1 MNKATK
7 LLMSISVFSM
17 LFAVSALA
25 QDPTDAPDA
34 PSQDAADV
42 ISLFSDS
49 YTDVT
54 VDTWRTDWSNATFKD
69 TTIAGNA
76 VKRYTSLDFVGIET
90 VANQIDVSGMTHVN
104 FDLWTPNAT
113 TFRIK
118 LVDFGPTG
126 GFSGEG
132 GDGEGDD
139 TEHEIV
145 IESPAQ
151 SEWTTYSIALS
162 SFEGMTNQT
171 NIAQI
176 IFSGLPSAGVIAFID
191 NIIFSDE
198 GVIQLADARAL
209 DIGSEVTVEGVLTTP
224 DFNFFN
230 NQFFMQDGTAGI
242 SVYIDGD
249 DAVGTNSDGNSPF
262 AAGDIVRVTGTL
274 IDTNGLLQVESDS
287 TKYTILSSGNALPD
301 PVTIT
306 EADISLDSKYQGMRV
321 TLSTAAMLADGETW
335 PENAQ
340 TSSGVNVD
348 VVAGDSTFTMR
359 IDRDESFYDGA
370 PAPTEKFQLTGNLGA
385 FFSPQIFPFVEG
397 DIRNAYKVNF
407 TVNTATHPD
416 TLMEDHFLQVRGAI
430 NGSTGAYFGG
440 QVIDWNS
447 ASTFVAENQGGD
459 YWSLDAYMLDGDA
472 LTYKIWSGYDMNTGT
487 NNGDGGWEI
496 TGPDRPTRSF
506 TVTADTMVTLWS
518 ESMSAPFESNDDS
531 VSLFFRVNVGA
542 FVQDESFNPAT
553 DSVTIRGGGAVFNDW
568 GSSGI
573 YLSKEERVAAD
584 GTPIEDDN
592 LFYSGTVLI
601 DNEAADTLGTL
612 GYKFVLETEKGVFW
626 DNKDGNQDGNRFL
639 DVPSA
644 DSTIHWVNFQGR
656 APTNAQIVTA
666 NVTFEVSTAVLEVL
680 GYFDSGVGD
689 KVVVRGESPLDWGT
703 NESNTATFD
712 DQDVLWRLTQE
723 YTKAVGAPQKYKYY
737 IEYDASRSDENSDNY
752 IEAVA
757 ESGDFGYEEP
767 VTTGGADR
775 FFDFTDE
782 ANQSPGVQYFN
793 DVNTGA
799 IIQAGN
805 TPNGMISVTFKIDM
819 TAALTADVPFRPGTD
834 SLYMQLESKFTALT
848 NGFRSGG
855 GYFDDITANGTSAD
869 LEFLRY
875 TPVDG
880 EPNVYELTLDLDL
893 TAGTLNDFGYVVRYG
908 EPFGDYESMVV
919 NGGGFAAGRRFYQFV
934 DPLSVANLGNDPF
947 LGEVLQ
953 SQWPETFTMKTVTW
967 AETDLE
973 FDVQPDYA
981 GLATSSDFEPVKPE
995 TFSLHQNYPNP
1006 FNPSTNI
1013 SFTLPNAADV
1023 RLTVYNVLGQEVSTL
1038 INGKTLNSGTH
1049 TVAFDASALS
1059 SGMYIYRIEAGNFT
1073 STKRMMLIK

>member
-25 QDPTDAPDA
+25 QDPTDAPPA
-34 PSQDAADV
+34 PTQDEANV
-42 ISLFSDS
+42 ISLFSDA

-54 VDTWRTDWSNATFKD
+54 VDTWRTSWSAATFKD

-90 VANQIDVSGMTHVN
+90 VANQIDISGMTHVN

-118 LVDFGPTG
+118 IVDFGADAAFG
-126 GFSGEG
+126 G
-132 GDGEGDD
+132 GDDV
-139 TEHEIV
+139 EHEV
-145 IESPAQ
+145 AFESVAQ
-151 SEWTTYSIALS
+151 GEWTTYSISLAS
-162 SFEGMTNQT
+162 MTGLTTQG
-171 NIAQI
+171 NISQI
-176 IFSGLPSAGVIAFID
+176 IFSGLPTGGVTAFID
-191 NIIFSDE
+191 NLFFSDE
-198 GVIQLADARAL
+198 GVINMVDARAL
-209 DIGSEVTVEGVLTTP
+209 DLGTEVTVEGVLTTP

-230 NQFFMQDGTAGI
+230 NQFFMQDATAGI

-287 TKYTILSSGNALPD
+287 TKYTILSSGNALPA

-335 PENAQ
+335 PEDAQ

-370 PAPTEKFQLTGNLGA
+370 PAPTEKFQLSGNLGA
-385 FFSPQIFPFVEG
+385 FFSPQIFPFIEG
-397 DIRNAYKVNF
+397 DVRNAYKVNF

-416 TLMEDHFLQVRGAI
+416 TLMEDHFIQLRGAI

-447 ASTFVAENQGGD
+447 SSTFVAENQGGD
-459 YWSLDAYMLDGDA
+459 YWSIDSYMLDGDA
-472 LTYKIWSGYDMNTGT
+472 LTYKVWSGYDANTGS

-506 TVTADTMVTLWS
+506 TVSADTMVTLWS
-518 ESMSAPFESNDDS
+518 ESLSAPFETNADS

-542 FVQDESFNPAT
+542 FVQDGSFDPAN
-553 DSVTIRGGGAVFNDW
+553 DKVGIRGNDQVFMNPSDW
-568 GSSGI
+568 SSTAI

-592 LFYSGTVLI
+592 LFYSGTVLV
-601 DNEAADTLGTL
+601 DNEAADTLGSL
-612 GYKFVLETEKGVFW
+612 PYKFVLETGSGVLW
-626 DNKDGNQDGNRFL
+626 DNKDGNQDGNRFI
-639 DVPSA
+639 DIPASDTTV
-644 DSTIHWVNFQGR
+644 HWVNFQGK

-680 GYFDSGVGD
+680 GYFDSGIGD
-689 KVVVRGESPLDWGT
+689 KVVVRGEPPLDWGT
-703 NESNTATFD
+703 SDFNTATFD

-723 YTKAVGAPQKYKYY
+723 FTKAVGSSFKYKYF
-737 IEYDASRSDENSDNY
+737 IEYDASRSDASSDNY

-775 FFDFTDE
+775 FFDFSDE
-782 ANQSPGVQYFN
+782 VTQTKGVQYFN

-805 TPNGMISVTFKIDM
+805 TPNGTMSVTFRIDM

-855 GYFDDITANGTSAD
+855 GYFDDITANGTAAD
-869 LEFLRY
+869 IEFLRY

-880 EPNVYELTLDLDL
+880 EDNIYELTLDLDL
-893 TAGTLNDFGYVVRYG
+893 TSGTLNDFGYVVRYG
-908 EPFGDYESMVV
+908 EPFSDYESMVV

-934 DPLSVANLGNDPF
+934 DPLSVVNLGNDPF

-953 SQWPETFTMKTVTW
+953 SQWPETFTMKTVAW
-967 AETDLE
+967 AESDLE

-981 GLATSSDFEPVKPE
+981 GLATSSDLEPVKPE
-995 TFSLHQNYPNP
+995 AFSLYQNYPNP